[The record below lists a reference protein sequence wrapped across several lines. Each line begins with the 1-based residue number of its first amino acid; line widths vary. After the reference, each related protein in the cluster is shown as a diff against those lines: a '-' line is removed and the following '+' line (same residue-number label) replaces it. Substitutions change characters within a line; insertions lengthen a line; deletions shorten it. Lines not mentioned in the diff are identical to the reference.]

1 MRDGSGSYVRGC
13 WILENSVLFVWR
25 ILYIGIWSLEF
36 LKSISWNN
44 LFQGANTIFMASI
57 CNIKCGFELFNIWRC
72 VFSQGRR
79 LFSKGKFLLRNG
91 ALSRWLRKARYSMG
105 LENFSWSG
113 DRPFS
118 HFHKTGCEQDWY
130 GFVAF
135 ASCHNVLTEK
145 FLYTFT
151 NNSVR

>member
-1 MRDGSGSYVRGC
+1 MKNPLYWHLKLGISEKYFLEQFVSRCEYDFYGEYLQYKMWLWIIQYMKMRFFTR
-13 WILENSVLFVWR
+13 E
-25 ILYIGIWSLEF
+25 
-36 LKSISWNN
+36 K
-44 LFQGANTIFMASI
+44 A
-57 CNIKCGFELFNIWRC
+57 
-72 VFSQGRR
+72 
-79 LFSKGKFLLRNG
+79 FSKGKFFLRNG

-151 NNSVR
+151 NKFRVRSAPLLGSSSLLA